1 MIGKNVIKLESVDS
15 TNNYLK
21 LNSNSLEEGTIV
33 VSKIQTSGR
42 GRSDHTWMSEEGN
55 LYFSFILKGWIS
67 RSKVFE
73 LLARVSVAVIRVLKD
88 FNIESQ
94 IKYPND
100 ILIENRKICGILIE
114 SYGALEIDYGIIGVG
129 INVNQTNFRELDYK
143 AISIKHFIK
152 EDISTDQVLDKFI
165 REYNEL
171 EGVPF
176 EKIFDDY
183 LRYSMIIGKRLDYND
198 KVYTIKGISD
208 KGKLTLESY
217 EDTIEISLNSIKLK
231 DLY

>member
-1 MIGKNVIKLESVDS
+1 MYDYFIVIGGDFIMIGKNVIKLESVDS

-42 GRSDHTWMSEEGN
+42 GRSDHEWMSEEGN

-100 ILIENRKICGILIE
+100 ILIENHQ
-114 SYGALEIDYGIIGVG
+114 
-129 INVNQTNFRELDYK
+129 N
-143 AISIKHFIK
+143 
-152 EDISTDQVLDKFI
+152 
-165 REYNEL
+165 
-171 EGVPF
+171 
-176 EKIFDDY
+176 
-183 LRYSMIIGKRLDYND
+183 M
-198 KVYTIKGISD
+198 
-208 KGKLTLESY
+208 
-217 EDTIEISLNSIKLK
+217 
-231 DLY
+231 